1 MPTYTFFTE
10 REGGTY
16 ISQFDKPDLLT
27 AWDAFVADENA
38 RSGIPLDERDDDP
51 PVAVETVQ
59 GVWCQGRLDN
69 NDNYVSVHII
79 KTDTSGPDEGV
90 RA

>member
-38 RSGIPLDERDDDP
+38 RSGKKWLRKFGQQDKWIVCL
-51 PVAVETVQ
+51 TVGTVVPADQ
-59 GVWCQGRLDN
+59 EK
-69 NDNYVSVHII
+69 S
-79 KTDTSGPDEGV
+79 
-90 RA
+90 